1 MKGAATLASKLLAR
15 KQKQQTQ
22 YVPQNQKMENPD
34 SDQENDDGDEF
45 NDATAL
51 SFPQPKQKGLAS
63 IRQSMIRS
71 SPLSISVNDV
81 AGHTNEE
88 SIKSPEPLQ
97 HIPMAT
103 SRSSIAPRGTVAS
116 PAPRSTLLQAT
127 SRSTL
132 QAAPRSTLLAV
143 QSLRS
148 GGDGGDGAFSQSN
161 TDDLMGQYM
170 LAEKNKHLKR
180 MKDDND
186 KLAALLKVKFAFKLN
201 LDNRLSF
208 LFFNY
213 AGYHGC
219 EKQFLTRDVLDT
231 DE

>member
-1 MKGAATLASKLLAR
+1 MKGTATAGSVFASKLLAR

-22 YVPQNQKMENPD
+22 YVPQNQKMEDPD

-45 NDATAL
+45 NDAAPL
-51 SFPQPKQKGLAS
+51 AFPQPQQKGLAS
-63 IRQSMIRS
+63 IRS
-71 SPLSISVNDV
+71 SIIGSSLLPMSVNEA
-81 AGHTNEE
+81 AGQTNEDNVKSQE
-88 SIKSPEPLQ
+88 SQQ
-97 HIPMAT
+97 HTFTAT
-103 SRSSIAPRGTVAS
+103 SRSSIAPRGTLAS
-116 PAPRSTLLQAT
+116 PAPRSTLLQAS

-132 QAAPRSTLLAV
+132 QAAPRSTLLAA

-186 KLAALLKVKFAFKLN
+186 KLASLLKVRFHTILVFASRLQR
-201 LDNRLSF
+201 DNVF
-208 LFFNY
+208 
-213 AGYHGC
+213 
-219 EKQFLTRDVLDT
+219 
-231 DE
+231 